1 MKLSIKGLAL
11 PALLLAVSQSAFAL
25 TYDFRYQFTG
35 SLVTN
40 YGGPYVVTGSFDGTD
55 DGMFVTGISN
65 LAAALD
71 GVSFNGPLQITGTFY
86 GPLAVSFVLANNS
99 FSLDNCG
106 LGDCGNGFFLRT
118 PTAFDQSD
126 SAYTNLNSSFQYVQS
141 AKATGVP
148 PGGDW
153 SLTARPTVPVPE
165 PGTYALFV
173 LGLAGIG
180 VASRRR
186 RTD

>member
-1 MKLSIKGLAL
+1 MTLSIKGLAL
-11 PALLLAVSQSAFAL
+11 SALLVAAAQPALAI

-40 YGGPYVVTGSFDGTD
+40 YTGPYVVTGSFDGTD

-71 GVSFNGPLQITGTFY
+71 GVSFNGPLQITGTVY
-86 GPLAVSFVLANNS
+86 GPLAVSFTLANNS
-99 FSLDNCG
+99 FSIDNCA

-126 SAYTNLNSSFQYVQS
+126 SAYTNALASSFQYVQS

-153 SLTARPTVPVPE
+153 SLTVRPPVPE
-165 PGTYALFV
+165 PGTYALFA

>member
-11 PALLLAVSQSAFAL
+11 PALLLAISQSAFAL

-55 DGMFVTGISN
+55 DGMFVKGISN

-71 GVSFNGPLQITGTFY
+71 GVAFNGPLQITGTVY

-99 FSLDNCG
+99 FSLDNCA
-106 LGDCGNGFFLRT
+106 LGNCDSLFFLRT

-126 SAYTNLNSSFQYVQS
+126 AAFTGYLTNSFHSVQS
-141 AKATGVP
+141 AKAIGVAP
-148 PGGDW
+148 SGDW
-153 SLTARPTVPVPE
+153 SLTVRPPVPE
-165 PGTYALFV
+165 PGTYALFA

-186 RTD
+186 RTG